1 MSTNHT
7 DHAVLPIAIAIAIAA
22 VALAYLLVWWIS

>member
-7 DHAVLPIAIAIAIAA
+7 DHAVLPIAIAIAA
-22 VALAYLLVWWIS
+22 VSVAYLLSLVIS

>member
-7 DHAVLPIAIAIAIAA
+7 DHAVLPIAIAA
-22 VALAYLLVWWIS
+22 VALAYLLVWWLS

>member
-7 DHAVLPIAIAIAIAA
+7 DPAVLPIAIAIAA

>member
-7 DHAVLPIAIAIAIAA
+7 DPAVLPIAIAIAIAA
-22 VALAYLLVWWIS
+22 VALAYLLVWWLS